1 MHYKIEIIKQ
11 RGFTL
16 IELLVV
22 IAILGSLGTIMAMT
36 FSLVTKVSMESAAHN
51 IMLAQV
57 HLAGNWITKD
67 VESAKTVAVG
77 PSPALCTLTCYRWNG
92 TDDITDTTIVV
103 YEVKTNPDG
112 TKWLTRKVDTS
123 TAQGIAQYISDN
135 TTFTLLPNNM
145 YEVNVKAAYNNFP
158 LNRIYKAEQRYPQ

>member
-1 MHYKIEIIKQ
+1 MHHKIEIIKQ

-22 IAILGSLGTIMAMT
+22 IAILGSLGAIMAMT
-36 FSLVTKVSMESAAHN
+36 FSLMTKVSMESAAHN

-67 VESAKTVAVG
+67 VESAKTVTVG

-92 TDDITDTTIVV
+92 IDDITNTTSIVYKITTDTNGI
-103 YEVKTNPDG
+103 EV
-112 TKWLTRKVDTS
+112 LTRKVDTNPE
-123 TAQGIAQYISDN
+123 QQIAQYISSG
-135 TTFTLLPNNM
+135 TTFTLLSNNM